1 MENDI
6 NNFQFAKYH
15 KINILGNKGVGK
27 KTLLKEF
34 KKFNNQNYNENL
46 KDDEDENDD
55 ENDSSKIIEQPI
67 ERLKIQLKNGIFLYL
82 NIYITNLDDMNFIK
96 DANKYILYNS
106 EIIILMIDITKSN
119 SFEIIKE
126 YLEFT
131 IPKNDL
137 EENKN
142 NNDFFNNKQLILLAN
157 KIDLDSDR
165 EVGSY
170 ELNQLIELYPK
181 IKLIEISLKN
191 FDIFEDLLNIIYFT
205 FEQENFNLYNII
217 QLKEPLQ
224 ISKNNNIQNIDSLMT
239 IFLLGNSGVGKTS
252 FMGRFFQNYFN
263 SSTLSTLGFDVG
275 KTIIKVNNKFFRLE
289 VWDTAGQERLRSI
302 PKKFYIKGDAFILM
316 FDITNE
322 KSFNDLNQWIKDI
335 CEARNNNNDIIN
347 DAIIYL
353 IGNKIDD
360 IDNRK
365 VLSENAENYAKEK
378 FISYMEV
385 SCKNGINIYDVMI
398 NIILDTSKKCN
409 YIRNSFFLG
418 NMKKDKKKCFNC

>member
-96 DANKYILYNS
+96 DTNKYILYNS

-119 SFEIIKE
+119 SFQTIKE
-126 YLEFT
+126 YLEFL
-131 IPKNDL
+131 IPKNE
-137 EENKN
+137 EENLNYNEKIE
-142 NNDFFNNKQLILLAN
+142 NKQLILLAN
-157 KIDLDSDR
+157 KTDLDSDR

-170 ELNQLIELYPK
+170 ELNQLNELYSKLK
-181 IKLIEISLKN
+181 IIEISLLKL
-191 FDIFEDLLNIIYFT
+191 DYFEDLLNIFHYT
-205 FEQENFNLYNII
+205 FEQENFKLYNII
-217 QLKEPLQ
+217 KLKEPLD
-224 ISKNNNIQNIDSLMT
+224 IPKNENMPNIDSLMT
-239 IFLLGNSGVGKTS
+239 IFLLGSTGVGKTS
-252 FMGRFFQNYFN
+252 FIGRFFSNTF
-263 SSTLSTLGFDVG
+263 SSNTLSTLGIDVE
-275 KTIIKVNNKFFRLE
+275 KTLIKINNKICRLE

-302 PKKFYIKGDAFILM
+302 PKKYYVKGDAFILM
-316 FDITNE
+316 FDITHE
-322 KSFNDLNQWIKDI
+322 KSFLDLNQWVNDI
-335 CEARNNNNDIIN
+335 CESRNGNNDDLSN
-347 DAIIYL
+347 GTTIYL

-360 IDNRK
+360 IENRNVK
-365 VLSENAENYAKEK
+365 SEDAEKYAKGK
-378 FISYMEV
+378 NICYMEV
-385 SCKNGINIYDVMI
+385 SCKNGINIYDVMV
-398 NIILDTSKKCN
+398 NIIFDASKKLN
-409 YIRNSFFLG
+409 LVRKSVFLS
-418 NMKKDKKKCFNC
+418 NKKNNKTKCC